1 MGRLPFQD
9 PLVKSHS
16 ESSHPSANLVL
27 VARIDI
33 RNSAGMIGT
42 IITLEPVLLMP
53 SSIVGHR
60 VIQAVSHKPPLA
72 ALTQRKERR
81 PDVN

>member
-16 ESSHPSANLVL
+16 ESSRPSANLVL
-27 VARIDI
+27 FARIDI

-42 IITLEPVLLMP
+42 IIALEPVLVMP
-53 SSIVGHR
+53 SSLEGHR
-60 VIQAVSHKPPLA
+60 VIQPDSH
-72 ALTQRKERR
+72 
-81 PDVN
+81 